1 MSAPRSRAAAL
12 LLPRYL
18 EHRARDIADLRRALD
33 LGDFPTIVR
42 IGHNLRGNGVSYG
55 FPEVGAMGDALE
67 AAATTRN
74 AFEVREQLEALEAW
88 LTLTR
93 EPTAA
98 AGEAMARPT
107 SATRVRAV
115 GPRGEPAGRD
125 DDEAGD

>member
-1 MSAPRSRAAAL
+1 MSVPRSRAATL

-18 EHRARDIADLRRALD
+18 EHRARDVAALHRSLD

-67 AAATTRN
+67 AAATAKD
-74 AFEVREQLEALEAW
+74 AFEVRAQLRALEAW
-88 LTLTR
+88 LSRTG
-93 EPTAA
+93 EPAVA

-107 SATRVRAV
+107 SSTRVRAV
-115 GPRGEPAGRD
+115 GPRGEPAERD
-125 DDEAGD
+125 DDADD